1 MQQPMPNTCDS
12 RVTLHADLAA
22 QLRALFEHPD
32 PAVAQCGVLAWFG
45 STTFPSGLAN
55 IPTLDQNDWKRVYT
69 RLESAALSPDVLPT
83 LVSLEEAAKS
93 LRADEPIPIAIA
105 HVQHLVPTADFQ
117 ARVNEAAERGI
128 ALEPAPGTLA
138 SILEPARAFFIC
150 GLLHDQFGCVVP
162 AARGRN
168 VTFVLDD
175 AFHCSNYDGKA
186 LPTDMELDPGDGSG
200 FRPVAW
206 SQHIATTYAQAGSAT
221 VSLRCRYG
229 DIVLEGHCTLHISDV
244 PAAPAPSDTWPLVG
258 TPSGATGVAYVFRAN
273 GHLDVVHP
281 LIVAEGFPGGYP
293 SDYIYDALSG
303 NDLLPNLRA
312 EGYDLIV
319 VSYDGTRPMEDNAD
333 VVVACITE
341 ALARVK
347 ERNVATPLVV
357 GGVSMG
363 GVVSRYALASMEAR
377 GIDHGTRLFFTV
389 DSPHG
394 GAYTNVSAQW
404 LLHLLKPASSLART
418 LTGLLDSPAN
428 QQFITQWVTG
438 GRAIVSPMRTKFLEA
453 LERLGQYPQKPRR
466 VAIANGRG
474 DGQRGI
480 PAGAPLLIWKGSA
493 FASAELSSL
502 EEGRE
507 PRTVARGYCMR
518 ADPNTPST
526 MHAASPVSWEGA
538 PGGLNV
544 YNAMAAEVA
553 LGLGIGEVEDIAPLA
568 TAISTLSALDID
580 PARHDTFAPV
590 PPPGSGASPFHDY
603 ICGIENT
610 RHISITAESSAWLA
624 AHIGTPT

>member
-1 MQQPMPNTCDS
+1 MPQPMTNTSDS

-22 QLRALFEHPD
+22 QLLELFEHPD
-32 PAVAQCGVLAWFG
+32 PAVSRCGVLAWFG
-45 STTFPSGLAN
+45 STTFPSGRAN

-69 RLESAALSPDVLPT
+69 RLESAVLSPDILPT
-83 LVSLEEAAKS
+83 LVSLEGAAKN
-93 LRADEPIPIAIA
+93 LRADGPIPIAIA
-105 HVQHLVPTADFQ
+105 HVQLLVPTADFQ
-117 ARVNEAAERGI
+117 ARMNEAAERGI
-128 ALEPAPGTLA
+128 AMNPAPGTLA

-150 GLLHDQFGCVVP
+150 GLLHDQFGREVP
-162 AARGRN
+162 AARGRD

-175 AFHCSNYDGKA
+175 TFHCSKQGEA
-186 LPTDMELDPGDGSG
+186 LPTDMEVDLGDGSG
-200 FRPVAW
+200 FRPAAW
-206 SQHIATTYAQAGSAT
+206 GQHISTTYARAGSAT
-221 VSLRCRYG
+221 VSLRCRYD
-229 DIVLEGHCTLHISDV
+229 DIVLEGRATLHISDV
-244 PAAPAPSDTWPLVG
+244 PAAPAPSDTWTLVG
-258 TPSGATGVAYVFRAN
+258 TPSGAKGVAYVFRAE
-273 GHLDVVHP
+273 GHADVVHP

-293 SDYIYDALSG
+293 SDYIYDALSE
-303 NDLLPNLRA
+303 NALLHNLRQK
-312 EGYDLIV
+312 GYDLIV
-319 VSYDGTRPMEDNAD
+319 VSYDGTRPMEDNAE

-347 ERNVATPLVV
+347 VRNVVTPLVV

-363 GVVSRYALASMEAR
+363 GVVARYALASMETR
-377 GIDHGTRLFFTV
+377 GMDHGTRLFFTV

-418 LTGLLDSPAN
+418 LSGLLDSPAN

-438 GRAIVSPMRTKFLEA
+438 GNAIVSPLRTKFLEA

-502 EEGRE
+502 EEGSE

-518 ADPNTPST
+518 ADPDTPST
-526 MHAASPVSWEGA
+526 MNAASPVSWEGA

-553 LGLGIGEVEDIAPLA
+553 QGLCIGEVEDIAPLA

-580 PARHDTFAPV
+580 PTRYSPFAPV

-610 RHISITAESSAWLA
+610 RHISITAESSVWLA
-624 AHIGTPT
+624 AHIGNPT